1 MKRQLE
7 ANARIKFVSHG
18 LLCDARTMVINNT
31 GMSKITK
38 NAKLGRYEY
47 RPTPVLM
54 LFSIK
59 GPIILVMTSPKMD
72 FRRWVCKMLVE
83 LMPFV
88 IEQNTVLSLIPI
100 CSLKITSKII
110 PKINKTALI
119 TIEIFKYLVVSIS
132 FLITWDKINNKPKIP
147 KNIMSLPLEDP
158 IKNKYVAGLIMGFK
172 MSVMKITPA
181 SNMNMIPISIVL
193 LTFINNNLIIILYKS
208 DVMFPIEYF
217 IGLILIG
224 VCAGFASGLLGVG
237 GGFLIVPLQY
247 FLLKYIGVEPNLA
260 ILISFGTSLAII
272 IPTSL
277 SGAYRHTQSMDNI
290 INPGIKL
297 GIFGIIGG
305 VLGGFVASGLS
316 SGVLE
321 IIFGCLLLFI
331 TINNIVNINKE
342 REAARI
348 PFNLLSSAIIG
359 ILVGFSSGLLGVGG
373 GIFLIAILTALLG
386 FSMIEAIGT
395 SSIFIC
401 LTAIGGFL
409 SYMVSGWGVNTFPYS
424 IGYVSIINFLLIA
437 AFSVPLASIGAKYAH
452 RVPQKKLKVI
462 FSILVF
468 YMALKMLGVL
478 P

>member
-260 ILISFGTSLAII
+260 ILISFGTSLTII

-342 REAARI
+342 REEARI